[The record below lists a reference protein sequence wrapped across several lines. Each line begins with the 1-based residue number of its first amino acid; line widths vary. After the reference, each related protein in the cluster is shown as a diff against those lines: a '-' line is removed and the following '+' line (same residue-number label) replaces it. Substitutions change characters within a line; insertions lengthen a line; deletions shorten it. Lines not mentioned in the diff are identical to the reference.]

1 MNISDKSDKYE
12 ITDTFQNFP
21 VTGDV
26 IVNKNGKIFI
36 NLVIQEGN
44 LNKLQ
49 GNYMEQTNSGPMVTI
64 IGEQELLLTFTSY
77 FVASVT
83 EIINTIK
90 SQINNE

>member
-49 GNYMEQTNSGPMVTI
+49 GNYMEQTNSGPMITI

-90 SQINNE
+90 S

>member
-12 ITDTFQNFP
+12 ITDTFQNFT

-49 GNYMEQTNSGPMVTI
+49 GNYMEQTNSCPIVTI

-90 SQINNE
+90 S